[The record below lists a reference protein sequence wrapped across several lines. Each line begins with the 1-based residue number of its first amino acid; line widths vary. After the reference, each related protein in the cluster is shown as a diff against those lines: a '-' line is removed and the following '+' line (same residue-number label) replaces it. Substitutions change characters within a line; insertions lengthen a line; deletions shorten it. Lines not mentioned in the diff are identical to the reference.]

1 MEIGVTKDQYD
12 RLSKIVGTCI
22 DGKGTLTL
30 LAYPDM
36 MGAWERA
43 SSQLTPFVF
52 DNIAVPYKGEDR
64 MFEVS
69 YRPLWDWAV
78 DLIMDRQLAQH
89 FEWDARKI
97 FKHDGETTSRV
108 YSEPWTADA
117 FWNFQSRIP
126 KGARPLCFIL
136 YADKS
141 KLSSF
146 GTEMAYPVIAR
157 CANLPVE
164 IRNSNGTGGGRV
176 IGWLPIVPENP
187 EDSKETAF
195 VNFKREVWHRAFR
208 RIIES
213 IIEKSKTGCWL
224 RCADGT
230 DQLFYPGIIILSAD
244 YEEQCIMSLIRGT
257 RGKRP
262 CPVCLVPDD
271 ELTDITRTWPLRST
285 AGMQKIIVR
294 GRTLPKN
301 VREKLLIGHGLRDI
315 DNVFWLVN
323 NSDPYRAL
331 SFDRLHSNNTGLFG
345 HHLWREF
352 KALAQTWGGAASKV
366 DQQFDL
372 APRWRGLHHFPAVMK
387 VSFTDGTKF
396 EDISKVVVFAA
407 HNVIPQDSKKG
418 WQLLYCLRS
427 LSILD
432 LLLSLE
438 AHTEKTIL
446 AGRNELK
453 KFADF
458 MEILNYILLFS
469 GSAEEDNE
477 KVKDWNF
484 PKMHALVHGFDDI
497 EAKGASRNYNTKP
510 NEKFHGPL
518 RKLYLNRT
526 NFKNVVPQIL
536 RYNHFAFISAL
547 IRDQIDELDAA
558 ASCHV
563 QTLDDDDD
571 VEDAL
576 GSTQEQDIG
585 PSLGPTLTV
594 HDGSSHQGRSTT
606 FDAGA
611 VVLRSQQPPV
621 TLKTLEGTNAENPT
635 FRNFRARLA
644 TWLTVVLPQYNFS
657 FAPGCTRVE
666 FQDDDKITEYRS
678 MKVCYE
684 SKVDWEQYLDYL
696 YCSPNFHGRKRYDF
710 VILMTTE
717 GFIFAELKFIF
728 TVSVAEDKYPICL
741 VCPLDASTGPPRAKE
756 KDLRLRRLR
765 ARRSM
770 EFFFAQSIVRGA
782 PLIQDFNKHGDYLV
796 MDVVDHTG
804 DLFIRCNEIFGW

>member
-1 MEIGVTKDQYD
+1 
-12 RLSKIVGTCI
+12 
-22 DGKGTLTL
+22 
-30 LAYPDM
+30 
-36 MGAWERA
+36 
-43 SSQLTPFVF
+43 
-52 DNIAVPYKGEDR
+52 
-64 MFEVS
+64 
-69 YRPLWDWAV
+69 
-78 DLIMDRQLAQH
+78 MDRQLAQH
-89 FEWDARKI
+89 FEWDVRKI

-108 YSEPWTADA
+108 YSKPWTADA

-157 CANLPVE
+157 YTNLPVE

-176 IGWLPIVPENP
+176 IGWLLIVSPENP

-213 IIEKSKTGCWL
+213 IIEKSKTVAGFGAPMALTNYFTLASSYYLPTMKNNALCL
-224 RCADGT
+224 
-230 DQLFYPGIIILSAD
+230 LSGA
-244 YEEQCIMSLIRGT
+244 L
-257 RGKRP
+257 
-262 CPVCLVPDD
+262 
-271 ELTDITRTWPLRST
+271 
-285 AGMQKIIVR
+285 AA
-294 GRTLPKN
+294 
-301 VREKLLIGHGLRDI
+301 
-315 DNVFWLVN
+315 
-323 NSDPYRAL
+323 NSPAR
-331 SFDRLHSNNTGLFG
+331 

-372 APRWRGLHHFPAVMK
+372 VPRWRGLHHFPAVMK

-458 MEILNYILLFS
+458 MENYILLFS

-518 RKLYLNRT
+518 RKLYLNQDQFQECCTSDLEVRSFCVYFST
-526 NFKNVVPQIL
+526 NPGP
-536 RYNHFAFISAL
+536 
-547 IRDQIDELDAA
+547 IDELDAV

-563 QTLDDDDD
+563 QTLDDDDN

-606 FDAGA
+606 FGAGA

-684 SKVDWEQYLDYL
+684 SKVNWEQYLDYL

-741 VCPLDASTGPPRAKE
+741 VCPLDASTGPLQAKE
-756 KDLRLRRLR
+756 KDLRLRCLH
-765 ARRSM
+765 ARRST

-804 DLFIRCNEIFGW
+804 DLFICCNEISGW